1 MPPRL
6 RLPRNFG
13 GRDYVSVPNLVSHV
27 SCRLVRHSFSLGWLI
42 SRLIWS
48 APICHRVSASS
59 PLLADTAPT
68 SNDFVAHSLRVAAL
82 SSDLPR
88 FYRIS
93 SSTSASTRH
102 SLDPVFK
109 VAHHVAAMAI
119 DKIVTEPSLVAVLQ
133 ISDQAR
139 DQAESLVKVV
149 EELGDGTLSA
159 EEQADVAKQ
168 QKLLFTNISH
178 LRGLHRNAC
187 FSARETK
194 TETAEARQEVDRL
207 HLQLQ
212 NLFYEQRHLQGEISA
227 CESYDHKYQQL
238 PLIPLEAFLT
248 QHPEHAN
255 DDENTLM
262 VARIDHERAEREALE
277 QQRQELLKRKQKLI
291 ADNKRRKDDLASLDN
306 DLEKFIDAAKP
317 IQKLFEKAP

>member
-1 MPPRL
+1 
-6 RLPRNFG
+6 
-13 GRDYVSVPNLVSHV
+13 
-27 SCRLVRHSFSLGWLI
+27 
-42 SRLIWS
+42 
-48 APICHRVSASS
+48 
-59 PLLADTAPT
+59 
-68 SNDFVAHSLRVAAL
+68 
-82 SSDLPR
+82 
-88 FYRIS
+88 
-93 SSTSASTRH
+93 
-102 SLDPVFK
+102 
-109 VAHHVAAMAI
+109 MAI
-119 DKIVTEPSLVAVLQ
+119 DKLVTEPSLVAVLQ

-139 DQAESLVKVV
+139 DQAGSLVNLA
-149 EELGDGTLSA
+149 EQSYSDESPSA
-159 EEQADVAKQ
+159 EAQAEMSKQ

-187 FSARETK
+187 LSARETK
-194 TETAEARQEVDRL
+194 AETAEARQEVDRL

-212 NLFYEQRHLQGEISA
+212 NLFYEQRHLQGEITA

-238 PLIPLEAFLT
+238 PLISVEEFLA
-248 QHPEHAN
+248 QRPEHQN